1 MFDRVRLTVRFT
13 AAGVLLG
20 AAAMLVGCVSL
31 TAPERIT
38 IGGADSEPVDSRS
51 TPQISTVE
59 EGRAELDK
67 AYRALRRLE
76 SENAELAR
84 DIDKLKRE
92 RNQYKRERDDSR
104 KALEDSRED

>member
-1 MFDRVRLTVRFT
+1 MFHRVQLTIRFT
-13 AAGVLLG
+13 AATVLFV
-20 AAAMLVGCVSL
+20 AAAILPGCVSL

-38 IGGADSEPVDSRS
+38 IGGSDAEPVDSRN

-76 SENAELAR
+76 SDNAELAR
-84 DIDKLKRE
+84 DVDKLKRE
-92 RNQYKRERDDSR
+92 RNQYKRERDDYR
-104 KALEDSRED
+104 KALEDSRGD